1 MPGFD
6 GLTPDS
12 MMPTIGGREVVENI
26 HSDQTR
32 CDLMEFGS
40 WLKVVWGKAP
50 FWFKNRSGQWVFQIY
65 DPASGNPTANEGHYY
80 VDARQYA
87 VDNPQA
93 ISSVTGLKVP
103 VYN

>member
-1 MPGFD
+1 MGSPANV
-6 GLTPDS
+6 DS
-12 MMPTIGGREVVENI
+12 FKIAGREVVRNI
-26 HSDQTR
+26 HADNTR
-32 CDLMEFGS
+32 IDFMEFGS

-65 DPASGNPTANEGHYY
+65 DPSSGNPTANEGCYY
-80 VDARQYA
+80 VDCRQYA